1 MSVLS
6 LGLGPKGVAVTSNVS
21 VFHDHVVGHEVDGG
35 LGNQGQV
42 SAARAEQVLFIHPL
56 TLWKPSRGQWDC
68 CACDNP
74 QSGLRAPPCARPS
87 HPASAGCPD
96 FPVGA
101 IQSPGSIPTDKS
113 AVL

>member
-21 VFHDHVVGHEVDGG
+21 VFRDHIVGHEVDGG

-56 TLWKPSRGQWDC
+56 
-68 CACDNP
+68 
-74 QSGLRAPPCARPS
+74 GL
-87 HPASAGCPD
+87 
-96 FPVGA
+96 
-101 IQSPGSIPTDKS
+101 
-113 AVL
+113 